1 MIPLVFVHGF
11 MGGSAQW
18 DGQVA
23 ALAGVPVIALDLP
36 GYGKNAHLEA
46 CCDIVDFAH
55 WALDELERQNVA
67 RFHLLGHSMGGMI
80 AQEMA
85 ALAPDRV
92 ARLVLYGTGGQGVLP
107 GRFETIETSKS
118 RVATDGV
125 RNTARRIAATWFLD
139 CEQAPGFEACAA
151 IAQMAGKQSL
161 LAGLDAMNR
170 WDGEARLNDIIAQT
184 LVIWGDRDRTYPWPQ
199 VQKLW
204 QAIPNTSLAVI
215 PNCAHVPHLESPDVF
230 NAILKGFVT
239 KA

>member
-1 MIPLVFVHGF
+1 M
-11 MGGSAQW
+11 
-18 DGQVA
+18 
-23 ALAGVPVIALDLP
+23 
-36 GYGKNAHLEA
+36 
-46 CCDIVDFAH
+46 
-55 WALDELERQNVA
+55 
-67 RFHLLGHSMGGMI
+67 
-80 AQEMA
+80 
-85 ALAPDRV
+85 
-92 ARLVLYGTGGQGVLP
+92 P

-139 CEQAPGFEACAA
+139 CEQAPGFEACAT

-230 NAILKGFVT
+230 NPILKGFVT

>member
-1 MIPLVFVHGF
+1 
-11 MGGSAQW
+11 
-18 DGQVA
+18 
-23 ALAGVPVIALDLP
+23 
-36 GYGKNAHLEA
+36 
-46 CCDIVDFAH
+46 
-55 WALDELERQNVA
+55 
-67 RFHLLGHSMGGMI
+67 
-80 AQEMA
+80 
-85 ALAPDRV
+85 
-92 ARLVLYGTGGQGVLP
+92 
-107 GRFETIETSKS
+107 
-118 RVATDGV
+118 
-125 RNTARRIAATWFLD
+125 
-139 CEQAPGFEACAA
+139 
-151 IAQMAGKQSL
+151 MAGKQAL

>member
-1 MIPLVFVHGF
+1 MTPLVFVHGF

-18 DGQVA
+18 KGQAA
-23 ALAGVPVIALDLP
+23 ALGGVPVIALDLP
-36 GYGKNAHLEA
+36 GYGKNAHMEA
-46 CCDIVDFAH
+46 CRDIVDFAN
-55 WALDELERQNVA
+55 WTLDELQRQNVA

-85 ALAPDRV
+85 ALAHDKIE
-92 ARLVLYGTGGQGVLP
+92 RLILYGTGVQGVLP
-107 GRFETIETSKS
+107 GRFETIETSKA
-118 RVATDGV
+118 RVTTDGV
-125 RNTARRIAATWFLD
+125 RTTARRIAATWFLE
-139 CEQAPGFEACAA
+139 CERAPGYEACAA
-151 IAQMAGKQSL
+151 IAQVAEKQTL

-170 WDGEARLNDIIAQT
+170 WDGGARLDEITAQT

-230 NAILKGFVT
+230 NEILKGFLVS
-239 KA
+239 A